1 MLAFIPKAIF
11 LDRLENDP
19 GSISTFLLLSILAVS
34 ARFTPSLVKRYG
46 DRAKATKS
54 FVDRAE
60 SLVTGAMYKT
70 RLDNVQ
76 AFILLGVA
84 EWANGDRSRSLVS
97 LSWHPLW
104 SFLTQNPTDSFGHC
118 NNK

>member
-1 MLAFIPKAIF
+1 M
-11 LDRLENDP
+11 
-19 GSISTFLLLSILAVS
+19 S

-46 DRAKATKS
+46 DRAKATET

-60 SLVTGAMYKT
+60 SLVTRAMYKT

-84 EWANGDRSRSLVS
+84 EWANGDRSRSLVGLSYQS
-97 LSWHPLW
+97 LKSLLNKYCSDP
-104 SFLTQNPTDSFGHC
+104 FGYC
-118 NNK
+118 NDK

>member
-1 MLAFIPKAIF
+1 M
-11 LDRLENDP
+11 
-19 GSISTFLLLSILAVS
+19 S

-46 DRAKATKS
+46 DRAKATET

-84 EWANGDRSRSLVS
+84 EWANGDRSRSLVCLSYQS
-97 LSWHPLW
+97 LESL
-104 SFLTQNPTDSFGHC
+104 L
-118 NNK
+118 K